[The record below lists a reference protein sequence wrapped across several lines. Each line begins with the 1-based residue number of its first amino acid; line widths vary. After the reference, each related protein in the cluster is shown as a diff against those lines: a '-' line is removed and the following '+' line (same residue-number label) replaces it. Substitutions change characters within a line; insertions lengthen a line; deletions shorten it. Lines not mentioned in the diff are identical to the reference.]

1 MKKKKML
8 LLNLSCM
15 NKFRLLLILLSCLL
29 LNISYAQSGANGGV
43 QLSEEEKTAFE
54 QQARQLVNFMEFAFN
69 TIGSGKTDYKDKH
82 TIIEQSYLK
91 FFKNE
96 KVQIEDDLVEKR
108 DMVTNKDVQAY
119 LKDIDFFF
127 KTVTF
132 KYTIEEITQEIS
144 ESGDIYFKIKASRNI
159 KGTALDGKQINDNR
173 PRYIE
178 VNLDPTTRDL
188 KIASVYTTKSNE
200 VQELIA
206 WWNSLTNGWRHYLT
220 GDSKVND
227 SVYLK
232 DVILIHNDYIIK
244 ENIYSAYGDTLAMV
258 DTIMMNE
265 SRVLPEVRRILRTD
279 KIDISGVPHIYDL
292 KPLYAFSGLKQLN
305 ISKGRVPDLDP
316 IRNLSK
322 LESLIAAG
330 SLINSVEPIRYIP
343 NLRVLDISGTLVRDI
358 KPLESM
364 ESLEILNLADSRVD
378 SIGIVKELTKLR
390 EINFSGLNIAD
401 IQVLGNLKNLE
412 VVELSRLNI
421 SSLKGISDLPAIRRL
436 SMDNTM
442 VQDLKEISNLHTLEY
457 LFLENTEVSSLKPL
471 EKLTGL
477 KMVYCDKT
485 KIGRAEAMNFM
496 QVRPSVRVIYES
508 QELMA
513 WWEMLPKEW
522 QNVFSLLVEL
532 SEPPTREQLHDVSFL
547 KALDVSGN
555 ASISS
560 ISPLEKISSLSYLN
574 IAGTKVSDLQPIA
587 NLFDMETLILSS
599 TAVDNLNPLSAL
611 SRLKEIDFSKCKVTS
626 IEPLLKLPEMKSI
639 IMDST
644 GVADAG
650 SLSRMKRLE
659 EIYADGVNSVPLHV
673 NRILDSLPDV
683 LIIYRTKYLE
693 DWWNK
698 LPTEWKAIFSS
709 KEKVDEQPDRIQL
722 HKVSYIRR
730 LSLQGAENLSGVVP
744 LTVLTRLEELNISN
758 QQINDLTPLS
768 YISRLKV
775 LDFSNTPVSDI
786 SFIVSHKSLKELNCA
801 NSPVSDLSP
810 ISGLQSLIKL
820 NISGTQ
826 VTKLDPVAMCSNLQE
841 LDCYNTR
848 INNLKSFDEH
858 KNIKI
863 LRVYNTRLSEK
874 KIEKFKSLHPG
885 TEVVFY

>member
-1 MKKKKML
+1 MNKIRFILIWLFCLMI
-8 LLNLSCM
+8 NLS
-15 NKFRLLLILLSCLL
+15 F
-29 LNISYAQSGANGGV
+29 AQSEGNKGV
-43 QLSEEEKTAFE
+43 QLSDEEKATFE
-54 QQARQLVNFMEFAFN
+54 QQARQLVSFMEFAFN

-132 KYTIEEITQEIS
+132 KYTIEEITQELN
-144 ESGDIYFKIKASRNI
+144 ETGDIYFKIKASRNI
-159 KGTALDGKQINDNR
+159 NGTALDGKQINENR
-173 PRYIE
+173 TRYIE
-178 VNLDPTTRDL
+178 VNLDQTNRDL

-206 WWNSLTNGWRHYLT
+206 WWNNLDNGWRQYLA

-244 ENIYSAYGDTLAMV
+244 EKIYSGYGDTLALV

-265 SRVLPEVRRILRTD
+265 ARVLPEIRRILRTD
-279 KIDISGVPHIYDL
+279 KVNISGVPHIYDL
-292 KPLYAFSGLKQLN
+292 KPLFAFSGLKHLD
-305 ISKGRVPDLDP
+305 ISKARVPDLDP

-322 LESLIAAG
+322 LESLMATG
-330 SLINSVEPIRYIP
+330 SLINSVEPIRYMP
-343 NLRVLDISGTLVRDI
+343 NLRVLDISGTLVDDI

-378 SIGIVKELTKLR
+378 SIEIVKAFNKLR
-390 EINFSGLNIAD
+390 ELNLSGLNIKDVQA
-401 IQVLGNLKNLE
+401 IGNLKNLE
-412 VVELSRLNI
+412 VVELSRLQIASLQGIGNLPTI
-421 SSLKGISDLPAIRRL
+421 KRLSIDHTLVNDLTEVSSLHS
-436 SMDNTM
+436 
-442 VQDLKEISNLHTLEY
+442 LEY
-457 LFLENTEVSSLKPL
+457 LFLESTAVSSLKPL

-513 WWEMLPKEW
+513 WWEMLTDDW
-522 QNVFSLLVEL
+522 QNVFSSLVEL
-532 SEPPTREQLHDVSFL
+532 SDPPTREQLHDVSFL
-547 KALDVSGN
+547 KTLDISGN
-555 ASISS
+555 TAINSVT
-560 ISPLEKISSLSYLN
+560 PLEKISTLSYLN
-574 IAGTKVSDLQPIA
+574 IAGTGVSDLQPVA
-587 NLFDMETLILSS
+587 NLFDMQTLIMNN
-599 TAVDNLNPLSAL
+599 TAVVNLNPLSGL
-611 SRLKEIDFSKCKVTS
+611 SRLKEIDFSGSRVTS
-626 IEPLLKLPEMKSI
+626 IEPLLKLPEIKSI

-644 GVADAG
+644 NVSDVG
-650 SLSRMKRLE
+650 SISRMKRLE
-659 EIYADGVNSVPLHV
+659 EVYADGVNSMPLHV
-673 NRILDSLPDV
+673 NRILDSLPEV

-698 LPTEWKAIFSS
+698 LPIEWKEIFSL

-722 HKVSYIRR
+722 HRVSYIRKMN
-730 LSLQGAENLSGVVP
+730 LNGAVNVGGLVP
-744 LTVLTRLEELNISN
+744 LAVLTRLEELNISN

-768 YISRLKV
+768 YISRLQV
-775 LDFSNTPVSDI
+775 LDFSNTPVSDL
-786 SFIVSHKSLKELNCA
+786 SFIGSHKTLRELNCA
-801 NSPVSDLSP
+801 NSPVSDLTP
-810 ISGLQSLIKL
+810 IIGLQSLIKL

-826 VTKLDPVAMCSNLQE
+826 VTKLDPVATCNNLQE

-848 INNLKSFDEH
+848 INNLKSLDDH

-863 LRVYNTRLSEK
+863 LRAYNTRLSER
-874 KIEKFKSLHPG
+874 KIQKFKALHPA